1 MAMSARVKSA
11 LLLLISVGIGMLL
24 GALLQ
29 ARLAEQRLE
38 RLALLRTE
46 MGLARALERIVEP
59 TDEAQRQAI
68 QGVLESSVQNMAAH
82 MRQNRERSVA
92 LLDSTMQALHAV
104 LSDEQIEQLNE
115 QMESWRERMRMRRDG
130 ARRQLPRWRG
140 PPPQP

>member
-1 MAMSARVKSA
+1 MSARVKSA

-115 QMESWRERMRMRRDG
+115 QMESWQERMRMRRDG
-130 ARRQLPRWRG
+130 ARRQLPRRRG

>member
-1 MAMSARVKSA
+1 MAMSPRVKSA

-38 RLALLRTE
+38 RLALLRSE
-46 MGLARALERIVEP
+46 MGLARALERIIEP

-68 QGVLESSVQNMAAH
+68 QGVLESSVQNIAAH

-104 LSDEQIEQLNE
+104 LSDEQIAQLNE
-115 QMESWRERMRMRRDG
+115 QMVRWQERMRMRRDG
-130 ARRQLPRWRG
+130 ARRQQPRRRG

>member
-1 MAMSARVKSA
+1 MSPRIKSA

-38 RLALLRTE
+38 RLALLRSE
-46 MGLARALERIVEP
+46 MGLARALERIIEP

-82 MRQNRERSVA
+82 MRQNREQSVA

-104 LSDEQIEQLNE
+104 LSDEQIEQLSE
-115 QMESWRERMRMRRDG
+115 QMVRWQERMRMRRDG
-130 ARRQLPRWRG
+130 ARRQQPRRRR